1 MDVAIGQT
9 DANLGKMI
17 GLLTQAA
24 EAGARLIVFPECAL
38 TGYCFDSLEEARG
51 FAQPVPGPATEQ
63 MSLACGRNESYAV
76 FGMLEADG
84 ERVFNAAVLVGPE
97 GVVASYR
104 KVHLPFLGI
113 DRFATP
119 GDRPFA
125 VHEIGQDLGLPS
137 GGVRMGMNICYDAS
151 FPESAR
157 SLSLLGADLIVLP
170 TNWPPGAEA
179 TPASVINA
187 RALENAVYFM
197 AVNRVGT
204 ERGYTFIGQSQI
216 CSPDGMRVATAS
228 WTAEEILY
236 AEIEPERSRR
246 KYIVR
251 IPDQHEV
258 DRMADRR
265 PEMYASLTETHRLT
279 TPHRRDRTTTTVEKK
294 T

>member
-1 MDVAIGQT
+1 MKIAGIQIDVAIGQT
-9 DANLGKMI
+9 DANLEKMI

-113 DRFATP
+113 DRFVTP

-125 VHEIGQDLGLPS
+125 VHEIGQDSKLPS
-137 GGVRMGMNICYDAS
+137 GGVRMGMNICYDAT

-157 SLSLLGADLIVLP
+157 SLSLLGADLIV
-170 TNWPPGAEA
+170 TNCIG
-179 TPASVINA
+179 NQ
-187 RALENAVYFM
+187 
-197 AVNRVGT
+197 
-204 ERGYTFIGQSQI
+204 YT
-216 CSPDGMRVATAS
+216 
-228 WTAEEILY
+228 
-236 AEIEPERSRR
+236 RSGECGVFHGRQ
-246 KYIVR
+246 
-251 IPDQHEV
+251 P
-258 DRMADRR
+258 
-265 PEMYASLTETHRLT
+265 
-279 TPHRRDRTTTTVEKK
+279 RRDRARIHVHRSEPDLQSGRNENGDCIMDRGRDSLRRNRAGKIPAEVSCPDPGPESIPFLVEIGERLPWYSRNSFLHGF
-294 T
+294 